1 MLSSR
6 LDAQPSYEMANFDP
20 DDTGLDTR
28 IWISVKGH
36 ARHGPRLKVVTD
48 DKKLLSVSLSQEPTV
63 MAAPARYR
71 FSAGSLRKVEAYIQ
85 LNLDTLLAYWH
96 EDISTPELVR
106 RLRPLAPDTP

>member
-1 MLSSR
+1 MAIPMSSR

-36 ARHGPRLKVVTD
+36 ARHGPRLKVVTE
-48 DKKLLSVSLSQEPTV
+48 DKKLLSISLSLKPEIV
-63 MAAPARYR
+63 AAPARYR
-71 FSAGSLRKVEAYIQ
+71 LAATSLHKVEAFIR

-96 EDISTPELVR
+96 DEITTPALVARLVR
-106 RLRPLAPDTP
+106 LA